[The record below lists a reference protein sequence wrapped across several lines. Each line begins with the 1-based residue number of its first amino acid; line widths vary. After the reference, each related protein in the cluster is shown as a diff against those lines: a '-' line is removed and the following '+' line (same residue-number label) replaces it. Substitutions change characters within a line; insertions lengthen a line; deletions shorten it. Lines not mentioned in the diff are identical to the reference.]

1 MRLLPVA
8 IITAALMFFVKLGDV
23 WLDVQSLMVSPSY
36 AQETKAKPEA
46 KKPNVTAPAKQASG
60 EKGKGDKE
68 KGGNKAGD
76 ANAAKA
82 EAAEGGKTAEGA
94 ADSAADSAKDKAG
107 GSDSK
112 TTAAPGLPDDPALFS
127 QAEIELLQKLAD
139 RRKELERWASDIRM
153 RERLLKATELRLGK
167 KVKELKKIQGTLKGL
182 LRQYD
187 KEQLAKLKR
196 LVKIYETMKPKNAA
210 RVFEKLELNILMD
223 VIELMR
229 EAKAAKIMGRM
240 DVTIAKRI
248 TAELARR
255 RKLDETSTALIS
267 TPAPIPAPAAAPPA
281 PAPTAPP
288 AP

>member
-8 IITAALMFFVKLGDV
+8 IITAALMFIVKLGDM
-23 WLDVQSLMVSPSY
+23 WLDVQSLMVAPSY
-36 AQETKAKPEA
+36 AQDSKAQDTKAKPEA
-46 KKPNVTAPAKQASG
+46 KTPETTAPAKQASG
-60 EKGKGDKE
+60 EEGKGENE
-68 KGGNKAGD
+68 KGDNKAG
-76 ANAAKA
+76 
-82 EAAEGGKTAEGA
+82 ESGKTAEGA
-94 ADSAADSAKDKAG
+94 PAASAEGKAG
-107 GSDSK
+107 DADAK

-153 RERLLKATELRLGK
+153 RENLLKATELRLWK

-196 LVKIYETMKPKNAA
+196 LVKIYETMKPKSAA
-210 RVFEKLELNILMD
+210 LVFEKLELNVLLD

-229 EAKAAKIMGRM
+229 ETKAAKIMGRM
-240 DVTIAKRI
+240 DVIVARRI
-248 TAELARR
+248 TGELARR

-267 TPAPIPAPAAAPPA
+267 TPPPTPLAEAPAAT
-281 PAPTAPP
+281 PTP
-288 AP
+288 

>member
-8 IITAALMFFVKLGDV
+8 IITAALMFIVKLGDM
-23 WLDVQSLMVSPSY
+23 WLDVQSLMVAPSY
-36 AQETKAKPEA
+36 AQDSKAQDTKAKPEA
-46 KKPNVTAPAKQASG
+46 KTPETTAPAKQASG
-60 EKGKGDKE
+60 EEGKGENE
-68 KGGNKAGD
+68 KGDNKAG
-76 ANAAKA
+76 
-82 EAAEGGKTAEGA
+82 ESGKTAEGA
-94 ADSAADSAKDKAG
+94 PAASAEGKAG
-107 GSDSK
+107 DADAK

-153 RERLLKATELRLGK
+153 RENLLKATELRLWK

-196 LVKIYETMKPKNAA
+196 LVKIYETMKPKSAA
-210 RVFEKLELNILMD
+210 LVFEKLELNVLLD

-229 EAKAAKIMGRM
+229 ETKAAKIMGRM
-240 DVTIAKRI
+240 DVIVARRI
-248 TAELARR
+248 TGELARR

-267 TPAPIPAPAAAPPA
+267 TPPPTPLGEAPAAPPT
-281 PAPTAPP
+281 P
-288 AP
+288 

>member
-8 IITAALMFFVKLGDV
+8 IITAALLFLVKVGDM
-23 WLDVQSLMVSPSY
+23 WLDVQSMMVSPSY

-46 KKPNVTAPAKQASG
+46 KKPDATAPAKQASG

-68 KGGNKAGD
+68 TGGKAAGD
-76 ANAAKA
+76 GKTAKA
-82 EAAEGGKTAEGA
+82 KAAEDGKTAEGA
-94 ADSAADSAKDKAG
+94 PSDSAKDKAG
-107 GSDSK
+107 DAEAK

-153 RERLLKATELRLGK
+153 RERLLMATELRLGK
-167 KVKELKKIQGTLKGL
+167 KVKELKMIQGTLKGL

-196 LVKIYETMKPKNAA
+196 LVKIYESMKPKNAA

-223 VIELMR
+223 VVELMR

-240 DVTIAKRI
+240 DVAIAMRI
-248 TAELARR
+248 TTELSRR

-267 TPAPIPAPAAAPPA
+267 TPAPAPSAPPA
-281 PAPTAPP
+281 P
-288 AP
+288 